1 MGSADEVNMTNC
13 HDPLVPRSWNYKNS
27 VEIQRVRF
35 QGNIARNGNALYI
48 TNGLVT
54 LRDCLIND
62 NFGFA
67 SSSQLITYGS
77 ANLRIYNSV
86 FKGAAGKLLRYGTK
100 YVFSSFLGIYSDG
113 PLVVHNSTV
122 DQTVPL
128 NEPLIIVS
136 KTGQQEFDISSRITC
151 PFGFYL
157 KKSDYSYQRNGLP
170 GCTMSVTDIRIF
182 CKECNS
188 KYYSLQF
195 GQSKGLN
202 TIKGFVC
209 RPCPYGADY
218 LPSIKSKNNF
228 WGYKSGFN
236 PPTLTF
242 IRCPVDYCKS
252 PKPGS
257 DSYNACQGKRTG
269 VMCGTCSRGYTETLL
284 STHCTVTK
292 DCKQYWFW
300 IAFLVFISLT
310 ALLLIFKPPVITFLA
325 KQVLWMRKLFCNCA
339 ANSLFTIQPLT
350 SGEARHENKQYSYF
364 VEIIFYFYQ
373 ISQLFLSSL
382 SSDRE
387 KTNVLPSLL
396 DFFNFQFSISEKAC
410 PFVGLMPHTKKL
422 FKIVPVLAIMSV
434 IYMIYGF
441 HCIFARVRRNHSPS
455 LAPYLAAS
463 VRTLFLSYTVLATV
477 SIQLIRCVSINAET
491 RWFYNGNIVCYQ
503 WWQYAAFLYNAIFV
517 VPFIFILAL
526 ASYKLHKQSVT
537 LRQLLI
543 GFILPLPA
551 LPFWLFS
558 MKFSAPI
565 NNVEA
570 TEKLEVLQKM
580 LLTPFREPGAVCWK
594 SIMIARR
601 LVLVLLFC
609 LINETFYKLFWMTLA
624 CLLALV
630 HHLWIKPF
638 KHKWANNLESISLSA
653 LVVLSLINFY
663 KSALVE
669 ATAQADAQ
677 ADSVKVIQWLEVVI
691 LALFPASV
699 FLLFSVAIISLFFR
713 FFHWCC
719 GSLYRRLF
727 RIKCRDRTQL
737 LDVCDNVYYE

>member
-1 MGSADEVNMTNC
+1 MQEVCCFVAFKNVNFTENEAGIAGGAIRVLFSSNVAIAFENVIFTENTAKYQGTAIGLEQSVVSEGIGHLVFHKCEFIGNYGYYGAVRLQGRYNISCESSTFLSNFALYVCGGLSLELENSMVRISNSLFSNNSCWYSSGGAVGIFAKNNTNAVITDYTFINNNAYNGTGGAISFLGSADEVNMTNC

-86 FKGAAGKLLRYGTK
+86 FKGVAGKLLRYGTK

-157 KKSDYSYQRNGLP
+157 KKSDYSYQRNGLS

-209 RPCPYGADY
+209 RPCPYGANC

-310 ALLLIFKPPVITFLA
+310 ALLLIFKPPVITFLV

-364 VEIIFYFYQ
+364 VEIVFYFYQ

-382 SSDRE
+382 SSDRQ

-410 PFVGLMPHTKKL
+410 PFVGLMPHTKSFLKL
-422 FKIVPVLAIMSV
+422 S
-434 IYMIYGF
+434 
-441 HCIFARVRRNHSPS
+441 
-455 LAPYLAAS
+455 
-463 VRTLFLSYTVLATV
+463 LFL
-477 SIQLIRCVSINAET
+477 
-491 RWFYNGNIVCYQ
+491 
-503 WWQYAAFLYNAIFV
+503 
-517 VPFIFILAL
+517 P
-526 ASYKLHKQSVT
+526 
-537 LRQLLI
+537 
-543 GFILPLPA
+543 
-551 LPFWLFS
+551 
-558 MKFSAPI
+558 
-565 NNVEA
+565 
-570 TEKLEVLQKM
+570 
-580 LLTPFREPGAVCWK
+580 
-594 SIMIARR
+594 
-601 LVLVLLFC
+601 
-609 LINETFYKLFWMTLA
+609 
-624 CLLALV
+624 
-630 HHLWIKPF
+630 
-638 KHKWANNLESISLSA
+638 
-653 LVVLSLINFY
+653 
-663 KSALVE
+663 
-669 ATAQADAQ
+669 
-677 ADSVKVIQWLEVVI
+677 
-691 LALFPASV
+691 
-699 FLLFSVAIISLFFR
+699 
-713 FFHWCC
+713 
-719 GSLYRRLF
+719 
-727 RIKCRDRTQL
+727 
-737 LDVCDNVYYE
+737 